1 MFVYLTHMNAFR
13 KIILDEHFQKIII
26 LQKLFNLVTITD
38 ISYYMTLKFVFK
50 LILRTISIQYI

>member
-13 KIILDEHFQKIII
+13 KIVLDEHFQKIII